1 MTDSSYA
8 VRFLFIGGITADALL
23 ETISRETRPR
33 TRSNQV
39 RKSKTHIL
47 FVAAVAA
54 LASCTPLADLRE
66 TNRGE
71 SVFVALA
78 EN

>member
-1 MTDSSYA
+1 MRFDFYSSRWSQLMLCSKQFR
-8 VRFLFIGGITADALL
+8 VKLTPRHDRTKLEKVILTFFLLL
-23 ETISRETRPR
+23 
-33 TRSNQV
+33 
-39 RKSKTHIL
+39 L
-47 FVAAVAA
+47 AA

-71 SVFVALA
+71 SVFVALP

>member
-1 MTDSSYA
+1 MRFDFYSSRWSQLMLCSKQFRVKLTPRHDRTKLEK
-8 VRFLFIGGITADALL
+8 VRLTFFLLL
-23 ETISRETRPR
+23 
-33 TRSNQV
+33 
-39 RKSKTHIL
+39 L
-47 FVAAVAA
+47 AA

-71 SVFVALA
+71 SVFVALP